1 VVGHTESLHPGSSGG
16 LVQVEIQGSQT
27 NVREANRDTP
37 NATEHVTATVKAGR
51 QMR

>member
-1 VVGHTESLHPGSSGG
+1 

-27 NVREANRDTP
+27 NAGEANRDNP
-37 NATEHVTATVKAGR
+37 NAVEYFTAMVRAGR